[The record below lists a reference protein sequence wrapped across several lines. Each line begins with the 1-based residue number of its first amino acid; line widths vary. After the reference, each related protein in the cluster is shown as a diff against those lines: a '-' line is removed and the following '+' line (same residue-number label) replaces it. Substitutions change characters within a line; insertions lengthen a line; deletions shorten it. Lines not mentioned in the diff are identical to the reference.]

1 MRNWSKENHFGVTN
15 PTRNSTLQQIIGIIS
30 LYSQKLCRID
40 MTLILV
46 KDLFS
51 SHYKGSRTLTNFNI
65 NSFMNELV
73 GITLNSVTPIISLV
87 EVRESSWF
95 K

>member
-1 MRNWSKENHFGVTN
+1 
-15 PTRNSTLQQIIGIIS
+15 
-30 LYSQKLCRID
+30 

-51 SHYKGSRTLTNFNI
+51 SHYIGSRTLTNFNI

-73 GITLNSVTPIISLV
+73 GITLNSATPIISLV